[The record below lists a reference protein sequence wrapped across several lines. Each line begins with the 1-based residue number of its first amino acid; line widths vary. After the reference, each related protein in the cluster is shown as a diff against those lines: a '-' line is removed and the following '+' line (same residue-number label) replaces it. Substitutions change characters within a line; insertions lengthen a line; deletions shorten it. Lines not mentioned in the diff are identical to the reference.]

1 MCVGDFFA
9 KKCAMATSPRPG
21 PGMPLAQPGGSGGSR
36 PLVPQSKSSNPGPL
50 QQQQASKQAKFST
63 DPVPSTSWAD
73 PKPPPPPPPLR
84 PDIKTPKILPSTS
97 TSFASTTGSPH
108 KHMDSKSK
116 PSGKLL
122 HLIFYLLLKWH
133 FIVFKVI
140 LKNRFFGSNKKKFLK

>member
-50 QQQQASKQAKFST
+50 QQQQQQQASKQAKFSA

-73 PKPPPPPPPLR
+73 PKPPLR
-84 PDIKTPKILPSTS
+84 PDIIKTPKILPTTS
-97 TSFASTTGSPH
+97 SSLASPH

-122 HLIFYLLLKWH
+122 HQYYTYFNQWH
-133 FIVFKVI
+133 FIGI
-140 LKNRFFGSNKKKFLK
+140 RGES